1 MTDDRCK
8 LIGDLADADPAVR
21 ERAMSSL
28 GIGDESGLPSF
39 LVDCLSS
46 ADFEVG
52 WAAVR
57 PLCEVGDSDTA
68 TLLAGTM
75 RTGSEM
81 AKIRAAAVLGELRG
95 DEARELLIA
104 ALDDMSLNVNAS
116 AVGSLG
122 KFDDPDLM
130 PHFITA
136 LQQKDGNVCRAAIGV
151 VEKLRDERAVPAL
164 LDILDIGHRKL
175 RLESTWAL
183 QAIGGPQVLR
193 AAIPLLKHRSRPVR
207 ESASDIVGY
216 IGGDEALDALIE
228 ALPHLGRPYLQ
239 LLFMPEDGYWSLAR
253 RLVNMGG
260 TRGLSRLA
268 HMLTNWP
275 EIDISSAEWAL
286 DRLKKPEMVE
296 RFLEDLDSGHSQDR
310 MYAAYGLGVL
320 GDIRAYEPLVHSLQ
334 DFWDCVVAAAAE
346 ALGRLGDD
354 RAIEHLAALIP
365 NEDLGVR
372 AATAASLG
380 RLGTARA
387 IEPLT
392 RLMYEEDDIEISWTA
407 MKALERLRE
416 ALEREDE
423 L

>member
-1 MTDDRCK
+1 MTDDKRK
-8 LIGDLADADPAVR
+8 QIGDLADADPAVR
-21 ERAMSSL
+21 RRAMSSL
-28 GIGDESGLPSF
+28 GIGDESGVPAY

-46 ADFEVG
+46 SDFEVE

-57 PLCEVGDSDTA
+57 SLCKIGDSDTVS
-68 TLLAGTM
+68 LLARTM
-75 RTGSEM
+75 RTGSEI
-81 AKIRAAAVLGELRG
+81 ARIRAATVLGELRG

-104 ALDDMSLNVNAS
+104 ALDDWSLDVNAA
-116 AVGSLG
+116 AVESLG

-130 PHFITA
+130 PHFIAA
-136 LQQKDGNVCRAAIGV
+136 LQQKDDNVCRAAIGV
-151 VEKLRDERAVPAL
+151 VEKLKDERAVPAL
-164 LDILDIGHRKL
+164 LDVLDIGHRKL

-183 QAIGGPQVLR
+183 EAIGGPRVLR
-193 AAIPLLKHRSRPVR
+193 AAMPLLKHRSRPVR
-207 ESASDIVGY
+207 ESASDIVAH
-216 IGGDEALDALIE
+216 IGGDEAFDALIE

-239 LLFMPEDGYWSLAR
+239 LPFMWEDGYWNLAR

-275 EIDISSAEWAL
+275 EQDVSSAEWAL
-286 DRLKKPEMVE
+286 DRLRKPEMVE
-296 RFLEDLDSGHSQDR
+296 QFLEELGSGSRHDR

-334 DFWDCVVAAAAE
+334 DIWDCVVAAASE

-354 RAIEHLAALIP
+354 RAVEHLAALIR
-365 NEDLGVR
+365 NHDLGVR

-392 RLMYEEDDIEISWTA
+392 RLMNENDDIHISGMT
-407 MKALERLRE
+407 RE
-416 ALEREDE
+416 ALARVREVTEREDE
-423 L
+423 E